1 MYLMGL
7 FYKTSSPTNFLE
19 EVYSIYADTIK
30 EETGHQYTPMQ
41 ANAYR
46 NIKNK
51 IYFSFSSPTSS
62 GKSFLFRDLIKETTG
77 DIVIV
82 VPSRA
87 LISEYVYEIL
97 ELLKLKK
104 DVLVLQFIEIVNI
117 KHSNR
122 RIYVITPERGNDLL
136 QMPDF

>member
-1 MYLMGL
+1 MSIIDIINNKNTEIEINEILQELHKYGPVNQYSLERLAYIKKICTRIICKSMKKSLMYLMGL

-51 IYFSFSSPTSS
+51 IYFF
-62 GKSFLFRDLIKETTG
+62 FLFPNKFWKIFFYLGI
-77 DIVIV
+77 
-82 VPSRA
+82 
-87 LISEYVYEIL
+87 
-97 ELLKLKK
+97 
-104 DVLVLQFIEIVNI
+104 
-117 KHSNR
+117 
-122 RIYVITPERGNDLL
+122 
-136 QMPDF
+136 